1 MLIKNSKRK
10 INDTLNNSI
19 IKIKILQ
26 YNLKKLICHI
36 LLKSILMIMKF
47 QNHLEEND
55 IKINFIQKD
64 IYKIIK
70 IIKLKV
76 F

>member
-1 MLIKNSKRK
+1 MLLKNSKRK

-36 LLKSILMIMKF
+36 LLASILMIMKF

-55 IKINFIQKD
+55 IKINFIQKER
-64 IYKIIK
+64 Y
-70 IIKLKV
+70 L
-76 F
+76 